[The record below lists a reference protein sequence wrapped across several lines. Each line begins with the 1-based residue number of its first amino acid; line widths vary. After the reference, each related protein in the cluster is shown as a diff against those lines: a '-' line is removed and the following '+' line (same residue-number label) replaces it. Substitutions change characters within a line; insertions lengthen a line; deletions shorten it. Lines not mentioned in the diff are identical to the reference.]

1 MLYSV
6 LVWLPPKL
14 LENASVALEDLPVYA
29 CVLGG
34 NLRVEI
40 AVLHL
45 DLHVVCNGER
55 SNLVWQI
62 AKGLKVSHPE
72 RVLDKV
78 LFLVRIL
85 VKDYNHR

>member
-1 MLYSV
+1 MLYAI
-6 LVWLPPKL
+6 LVWFPPKL
-14 LENASVALEDLPVYA
+14 LENASVTFEDLPVDA
-29 CVLGG
+29 SVLGG

-62 AKGLKVSHPE
+62 AQGLKIAHPE
-72 RVLDKV
+72 RVLYKV
-78 LFLVRIL
+78 LFFVRIL
-85 VKDYNHR
+85 VKDYNR